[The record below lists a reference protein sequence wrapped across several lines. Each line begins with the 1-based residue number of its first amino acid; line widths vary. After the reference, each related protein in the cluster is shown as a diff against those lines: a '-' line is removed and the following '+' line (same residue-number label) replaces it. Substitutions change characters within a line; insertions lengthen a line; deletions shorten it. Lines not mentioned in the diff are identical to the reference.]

1 MHEFDADLL
10 LGGARLKH
18 VHGELNTDQPLDG
31 TADHLLAGKLS
42 VDPAQKTLLEV
53 GRRYRLAIDDGPA
66 GPVVVSLLLNAIREP
81 YGEAEDR
88 MGQVG
93 RAIVEYFDGRP

>member
-1 MHEFDADLL
+1 VAND
-10 LGGARLKH
+10 
-18 VHGELNTDQPLDG
+18 
-31 TADHLLAGKLS
+31 
-42 VDPAQKTLLEV
+42 V
-53 GRRYRLAIDDGPA
+53 GVIYTRS
-66 GPVVVSLLLNAIREP
+66 GPVVVSFLLNAIDEP

>member
-1 MHEFDADLL
+1 VVANDV
-10 LGGARLKH
+10 GVIYAR
-18 VHGELNTDQPLDG
+18 
-31 TADHLLAGKLS
+31 S
-42 VDPAQKTLLEV
+42 
-53 GRRYRLAIDDGPA
+53 

-93 RAIVEYFDGRP
+93 RVIVEYFDGSPR